1 MEARKTVSPHTP
13 INPQQPAKCAD
24 IDIKA
29 THSHTLTHTLSHT
42 HTHEDLCERV
52 LQARRPQRQGYCR
65 QFIASSDK
73 TRTHSSHFGSLIES
87 STRKEALVPAL
98 VCYVHFPWRWAW
110 GRRACSTFKFPQTL
124 TCCEKPSQVVWLADC
139 GARARLYLN
148 SLSVES
154 L

>member
-1 MEARKTVSPHTP
+1 M
-13 INPQQPAKCAD
+13 
-24 IDIKA
+24 
-29 THSHTLTHTLSHT
+29 
-42 HTHEDLCERV
+42 

-124 TCCEKPSQVVWLADC
+124 TCEKPSPVVWLATGQGDWW
-139 GARARLYLN
+139 RDSTYMVN

-154 L
+154 VSAVRVSLRELVSAAIVHKRERVQGVMRV